1 MKYKSLSLTITQI
14 CLGVFVSLYVVKN
27 VVDGADTKTIG
38 SILLF
43 QSLFELNRAIS
54 NSSAGAIIKS
64 IIVDR
69 DYKASFFLSFIS
81 VIVFSLLYFSISNDI
96 LLLACF
102 IFALLGDSVYQ
113 YLQVYLIANDQYHRV
128 QTTEIFRVLFRVT
141 FLFITS
147 INSEFKFVLMF
158 TLESFVYAFALTFNR
173 HIIKLSLDFNLDWRE
188 TLGLFSQK
196 MSGTLLMR
204 LDGIIFPIIMTG
216 AMLKSYY
223 LVASPIIQFRTLIM
237 TVLGLFSAKMLIKSK
252 DFVQDYT
259 FVITRISI
267 LLTLLF
273 PIYSYIFKEILEWVK
288 GDDLPINNYLPFVL
302 FLAVIALIPT
312 PSNNILLLKRKNL
325 EMAKY
330 NWIILSAVVLCW
342 FLIANVTVLTELHAL
357 LVLYT
362 FLVLKNWMVLTRVAG
377 TLPSKVALYLLVL
390 QMLFVISSIS
400 LEDSFMV
407 VSLLMSLVFISTKG
421 KQLLEYV

>member
-54 NSSAGAIIKS
+54 NSSASATIKS

-81 VIVFSLLYFSISNDI
+81 VIVFSLLYFSISDDT

-128 QTTEIFRVLFRVT
+128 QITEIFRVLFRVT

-158 TLESFVYAFALTFNR
+158 TLESFIYAFALAFNKR
-173 HIIKLSLDFNLDWRE
+173 IIKLSLDFNLDWRE

-196 MSGTLLMR
+196 MSGNFINEIR
-204 LDGIIFPIIMTG
+204 WDHIPN
-216 AMLKSYY
+216 YY
-223 LVASPIIQFRTLIM
+223 DRCNAEEL
-237 TVLGLFSAKMLIKSK
+237 LFSCKSNITVPYF
-252 DFVQDYT
+252 DYDGFRFV
-259 FVITRISI
+259 FS
-267 LLTLLF
+267 
-273 PIYSYIFKEILEWVK
+273 
-288 GDDLPINNYLPFVL
+288 
-302 FLAVIALIPT
+302 
-312 PSNNILLLKRKNL
+312 KN
-325 EMAKY
+325 
-330 NWIILSAVVLCW
+330 V
-342 FLIANVTVLTELHAL
+342 
-357 LVLYT
+357 
-362 FLVLKNWMVLTRVAG
+362 
-377 TLPSKVALYLLVL
+377 SK
-390 QMLFVISSIS
+390 I
-400 LEDSFMV
+400 
-407 VSLLMSLVFISTKG
+407 
-421 KQLLEYV
+421 